1 MSIFQDFQNL
11 FNASPNLVSAAP
23 GRVNL
28 IGEHVDYNQ
37 GLVLPFAIDSVT
49 FCALRLR
56 DDEKI
61 LLSSKQVESK
71 IYETSLSNLT
81 PKTGPD
87 WTRYILGVIWSL
99 GIKRGVEILIDSE
112 VPQGAGLS
120 SSAALECSVAFAL
133 NEALSLGLTRI
144 ELAQLTQRA
153 ENDFVGVPCG
163 IMDQTI
169 SLLGKVGHAILLDCR
184 DLTSKLIPVNFEENG
199 LRLLIIDTQA
209 HHALVDGGYA
219 KRRAQC
225 EEVAGFFG
233 LISLRDLSVSELEKK
248 RSLLDSTLY
257 SRALHVVTEIDRV
270 NAAVSALKIND
281 FRLFGELL
289 NQSHDSLRFQYQVSC
304 PELDCAVEI
313 SQKSGA
319 LGARMIGGGFGGS
332 AIALVKDGDVGMVAS
347 AVERSFAEAGFKS
360 PRFFDA
366 IPSEGARLIDRR
378 Y

>member
-49 FCALRLR
+49 YCALRLR

-71 IYETSLSNLT
+71 IYETSLSNLAL
-81 PKTGPD
+81 KTGPD

-153 ENDFVGVPCG
+153 ENEFVGVPCG

>member
-49 FCALRLR
+49 YCALRLR

-61 LLSSKQVESK
+61 LLSSKQVESI
-71 IYETSLSNLT
+71 IYETSLSNLA
-81 PKTGPD
+81 PKTGLD

-120 SSAALECSVAFAL
+120 SSAAL
-133 NEALSLGLTRI
+133 GLTRI

-153 ENDFVGVPCG
+153 ENEFVGVPCG

-184 DLTSKLIPVNFEENG
+184 DLTSKLIPVNFAENG

-225 EEVAGFFG
+225 EEVAEFFG
-233 LISLRDLSVSELEKK
+233 LISLRDLSATELEKK
-248 RSLLDSTLY
+248 KTLLDSTLY

>member
-71 IYETSLSNLT
+71 IYETSLSNLAL
-81 PKTGPD
+81 KTGPD
-87 WTRYILGVIWSL
+87 WTKYILGVIWSL

-153 ENDFVGVPCG
+153 ENEFVGVPCG

-233 LISLRDLSVSELEKK
+233 LISLRDLSVSELEQK

>member
-1 MSIFQDFQNL
+1 MSLSEDFSAL
-11 FNASPNLVSAAP
+11 FDTSPDLVSAAP

-49 FCALRLR
+49 NCALRVR
-56 DDEKI
+56 NDGKI
-61 LLSSKQVESK
+61 LISSRQFNSE
-71 IYETSLSNLT
+71 IYETSFSDLVPRS
-81 PKTGPD
+81 GPD
-87 WTRYILGVIWSL
+87 WTKYILGVIWSL
-99 GIKRGVEILIDSE
+99 GVNQGLEILVDSE

-133 NEALSLGLTRI
+133 NEALNLGLSRI
-144 ELAQLTQRA
+144 ELARFSQRA

-169 SLLGKVGHAILLDCR
+169 SLLGKAGHAILLDCR
-184 DLTSKLIPVNFEENG
+184 DLSSQLIPVNFEHHG

-225 EEVAGFFG
+225 ESVSEFFG
-233 LISLRDLSVSELEKK
+233 VESLRDLHKDSLESKKSEL
-248 RSLLDSTLY
+248 DSILY
-257 SRALHVVTEIDRV
+257 SRALHVVTEIERV
-270 NAAVSALKIND
+270 KSAVSALTSND
-281 FRLFGELL
+281 FRNFGNLL
-289 NQSHDSLRFQYQVSC
+289 NDSHRSLRDNYEVSC

-313 SQKSGA
+313 SQQSGA
-319 LGARMIGGGFGGS
+319 IGARMVGGGFGGS
-332 AIALVKDGDVGMVAS
+332 AIALVNDGEMGLIAS
-347 AVERSFAEAGFKS
+347 SVERGFARAGFKS

-366 IPSEGARLIDRR
+366 VPSDGARLINRR
-378 Y
+378 N

>member
-49 FCALRLR
+49 YCALRLR

-71 IYETSLSNLT
+71 IYETSLSNLAL
-81 PKTGPD
+81 KTGPD

-153 ENDFVGVPCG
+153 ENEFVGVPCG

-233 LISLRDLSVSELEKK
+233 LISLRDLSVSELEQK

-332 AIALVKDGDVGMVAS
+332 AIALVKDGAVGMVAS

>member
-49 FCALRLR
+49 YCALRLR

-71 IYETSLSNLT
+71 IYETSLSNLA

-153 ENDFVGVPCG
+153 ENEFVGVPCG

-184 DLTSKLIPVNFEENG
+184 DLTSKLIPVNFAENG

-233 LISLRDLSVSELEKK
+233 LISLRDLSVSELEQK

-289 NQSHDSLRFQYQVSC
+289 NQSHDSPSTSC
-304 PELDCAVEI
+304 ERA
-313 SQKSGA
+313 A
-319 LGARMIGGGFGGS
+319 L
-332 AIALVKDGDVGMVAS
+332 
-347 AVERSFAEAGFKS
+347 
-360 PRFFDA
+360 
-366 IPSEGARLIDRR
+366 
-378 Y
+378 

>member
-37 GLVLPFAIDSVT
+37 GLVLPFAMDSVT
-49 FCALRLR
+49 YCALRLR

-71 IYETSLSNLT
+71 IYETSLSNLAL
-81 PKTGPD
+81 KTGPD

-153 ENDFVGVPCG
+153 ENEFVGVPCG

-233 LISLRDLSVSELEKK
+233 LISLRDLSVSELEQKK
-248 RSLLDSTLY
+248 TLLDSTLY

-332 AIALVKDGDVGMVAS
+332 AIALVRDGDVGMVAS

>member
-37 GLVLPFAIDSVT
+37 GLVLPFAMDSVT
-49 FCALRLR
+49 YCALRLR

-71 IYETSLSNLT
+71 IYETSLSNLAL
-81 PKTGPD
+81 KTGPD

-153 ENDFVGVPCG
+153 ENEFVGVPCG

-233 LISLRDLSVSELEKK
+233 LISLRDLSVSELEQK